1 MELFGDVW
9 LLVQQFNNYKY
20 MYTAIIKGKSL
31 SREGK
36 TVTITV
42 EFNDGTSTFLEDLKF
57 GTDFTEEK
65 LKRRI
70 KVIITELEAVKIN
83 VDALVVAPVDL
94 TGITI
99 EEPITVEVD
108 TQNKWLKQL
117 NKLRTWTE
125 LKNLGAMPD
134 AWLVDYNDLVTKVK
148 TDAKKTY
155 LT

>member
-1 MELFGDVW
+1 
-9 LLVQQFNNYKY
+9 
-20 MYTAIIKGKSL
+20 MYTATIKGKSL

-36 TVTITV
+36 VVTVTV
-42 EFNDGTSTFLEDLKF
+42 EFDDGISTFIEDLKF
-57 GTDFTEEK
+57 GMDFTEEK

-70 KVIITELEAVKIN
+70 KVITTELEAVKVN
-83 VDALVVAPVDL
+83 VDSLIESVVDL
-94 TGITI
+94 TGVTI
-99 EEPITVEVD
+99 EEPVTVDVD
-108 TQNKWLKQL
+108 NQNKWLKQL

-134 AWLVDYNDLVTKVK
+134 AWLVDYDALVLKVK